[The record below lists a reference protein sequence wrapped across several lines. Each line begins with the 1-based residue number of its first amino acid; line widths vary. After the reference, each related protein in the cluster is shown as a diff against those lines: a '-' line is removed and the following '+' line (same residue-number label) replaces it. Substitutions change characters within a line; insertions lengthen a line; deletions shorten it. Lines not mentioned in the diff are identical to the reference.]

1 MYTFL
6 MAKAAQK
13 YHFKKI
19 LLTRGWAENVSLE
32 VGGDGLISA
41 IEADQKPSGEKV
53 SGIAIPAICNA
64 HSHAFQRAFVGL
76 TEESGGEG
84 DDFWSWRK
92 VMYGALTKIGPKEL
106 EAIAAWL
113 YVEMLKSGYAGVG
126 EFHYLHH
133 QASGAAY
140 DNPAEMSEALIR
152 AANSSGIDFTLLSVL
167 YQRADFG
174 TSDINEGQRPFFFEL
189 DDYAALLGHL
199 SKKCRTGVALHSL
212 RAVPEDVISKA
223 AALSSGPVHIHIA
236 EQVMEVERC
245 LEVHGKRP
253 VEWLL
258 DNVEVD
264 ENWNLVHATHLTPE
278 EITGIAKSGATV
290 VLCPTTEAN
299 LGDGL
304 FPLEEFIA
312 AGGKYSIGSDS
323 HVSIDPREEL
333 RLLEY
338 GQRLTSRKRGI
349 AGKHPGAALWGSAVK
364 GGANAM
370 GHEKSSIQVGVPA
383 HIAVLDENAPSLAGR
398 DGDAILDSL
407 VFAGQPNPI
416 RDVMVSGQWQVKDF
430 RHKNEDAL
438 RARFVS
444 VMKAL

>member
-1 MYTFL
+1 MMYTFL
-6 MAKAAQK
+6 MAKTAQK

-19 LLTRGWAENVSLE
+19 LLTSGWAENVSLE
-32 VGGDGLISA
+32 VGEDGLISG
-41 IEADQKPSGEKV
+41 IEEDAGGEKV
-53 SGIAIPAICNA
+53 AGIAIPAICNA

-76 TEESGGEG
+76 TEERGEKG
-84 DDFWSWRK
+84 DDFWAWRK
-92 VMYGALTKIGPKEL
+92 VMYGALTKIGPEEL

-113 YVEMLKSGYAGVG
+113 YVEMLKSGYAGVA

-152 AANSSGIDFTLLSVL
+152 AASSSGIDFTLLPVL

-174 TSDINEGQRPFFFEL
+174 TAEINEGQRPFFFEL
-189 DDYAALLGHL
+189 EDYAALLGHL
-199 SKKCRTGVALHSL
+199 KKMCRTGVALHSL
-212 RAVPEDVISKA
+212 RAVPEGIISEA
-223 AALSSGPVHIHIA
+223 AALSNGPVHIHIS
-236 EQVMEVERC
+236 EQRKEVDRC

-258 DNVEVD
+258 ENVDINEI
-264 ENWNLVHATHLTPE
+264 WNLVHATHLTSD
-278 EITGIAKSGATV
+278 EIKGIVKSGATV
-290 VLCPTTEAN
+290 ILCPTTEAN

-304 FPLEEFIA
+304 FLFEKFIA

-338 GQRLTSRKRGI
+338 GQRLTSRKRGV
-349 AGKHPGAALWGSAVK
+349 AGRHPGMSLWVAAVK
-364 GGANAM
+364 GGASGM
-370 GHEKSSIQVGVPA
+370 GYGKAGLQVGAPA
-383 HIAVLDENAPSLAGR
+383 HIAVLDENSPSLIGR
-398 DGDAILDSL
+398 KNCAILDSL
-407 VFAGQPNPI
+407 VFSGQPNPI
-416 RDVMVSGQWQVKDF
+416 RDVMVSGHWQVQDF

-438 RARFVS
+438 KARFVS